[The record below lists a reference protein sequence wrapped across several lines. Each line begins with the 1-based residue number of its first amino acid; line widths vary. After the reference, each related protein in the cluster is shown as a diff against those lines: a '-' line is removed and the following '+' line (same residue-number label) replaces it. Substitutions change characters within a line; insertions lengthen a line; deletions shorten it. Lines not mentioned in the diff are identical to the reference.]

1 MGAPRAND
9 LSAIALLDGFLEML
23 MSERGASTN
32 TTDAYRRD
40 LTQFLAYAG
49 KHSLPLHTLT
59 HGDLTAYLAS
69 LSKAGLAET
78 SQMRKRSALR
88 QFFGF
93 LYAERERADDP
104 SQLLEAP
111 KPARSLPAVLLKQQV
126 LDLMRIATEDTSP
139 EGLRFLA
146 MLEILYAS
154 GMRISELV
162 GLRLRHIERDPATGS
177 VAPYMRITGKGG
189 KDRLVPLHASAIA
202 ALNQYLTHRPRFVP
216 ANAGASPWLFP
227 SAGKLGHITRQRF
240 GQWLKETCIKAH
252 IDPETCS
259 PHTLRH
265 SFATH
270 LLEGGA
276 DLRVIQELLGHS
288 DISTTQIYTHITS
301 EHLTRIVESKHPLAG
316 MRIRKTHKA
325 D

>member
-1 MGAPRAND
+1 MDASTLG
-9 LSAIALLDGFLEML
+9 LLDGFLEML
-23 MSERGASTN
+23 VAERGASLN

-40 LTQFLAYAG
+40 LAQFLAYTG
-49 KHSLPLHTLT
+49 KRKLSLTTLT
-59 HGDLTAYLAS
+59 HTDLTSYLAS
-69 LSKAGLAET
+69 LGKAGLAES
-78 SQMRKRSALR
+78 SQMRKRSAIR
-88 QFFGF
+88 QFFNY
-93 LYAERERADDP
+93 LYRERERSDDP

-111 KPARSLPAVLLKQQV
+111 KPVRSLPHVLSKQ
-126 LDLMRIATEDTSP
+126 DITALMQQAESDDSA
-139 EGLRFLA
+139 EGIRFLA

-162 GLRLRHIERDPATGS
+162 GLRLQHIERNPENGA

-189 KDRLVPLHASAIA
+189 KERIVPLHASAIS
-202 ALNQYLTHRPRFVP
+202 ALGAYLDIRERFIP
-216 ANAGASPWLFP
+216 KHTQQSPWLFA
-227 SAGKLGHITRQRF
+227 SDGRSGHITRQRF
-240 GQWLKETCIKAH
+240 GQWLKETCIAAH
-252 IDPETCS
+252 IDPDSCS

-288 DISTTQIYTHITS
+288 DISTTQIYTHVTS
-301 EHLTRIVESKHPLAG
+301 EHLTRVVESKHPLG
-316 MRIRKTHKA
+316 TKQTVRKIHKA